1 MGQWLSERLGQSF
14 IIENRPG
21 ASSNI
26 ATEAVVRAL
35 PDGYTLLLVTAA
47 NAINTSL
54 YEKLSF
60 NLSRDIAPVAG
71 ITPMR
76 IIRSASRPLDSLD
89 KQTSCLR
96 RCDMR
101 VAVMAAGAVGGY
113 FGGRMAADGHD
124 VVFIARGAHGD
135 AVRRDGLKIESAL
148 GDLHLKNVNVTDDP
162 KQVGPVDVVLFAVK
176 LWDTETAGEQTRALV
191 GPNTRVITLQNGV
204 DSVERLA
211 PILGDEATIAGTT
224 YVVTNIAR
232 PGVIRHTGTV
242 AKIHCGRL
250 DGRPDAVLEGYVEQ
264 MKAAGIDITAT
275 GDMLLE
281 IWKKFVLLSGT
292 SGITASTRQPLGVI
306 RDDADM
312 RTFFFRLMHETMA
325 VGRAAGV
332 EFPPDFPAELERS
345 VAGFPPMMK
354 ASMAN
359 DLHAGNRLE
368 LDWLAGKVVAL
379 GRKYGIPTPTQEAVY
394 AILKPYRMGR

>member
-1 MGQWLSERLGQSF
+1 
-14 IIENRPG
+14 
-21 ASSNI
+21 
-26 ATEAVVRAL
+26 
-35 PDGYTLLLVTAA
+35 
-47 NAINTSL
+47 
-54 YEKLSF
+54 
-60 NLSRDIAPVAG
+60 
-71 ITPMR
+71 
-76 IIRSASRPLDSLD
+76 
-89 KQTSCLR
+89 
-96 RCDMR
+96 
-101 VAVMAAGAVGGY
+101 VGGY
-113 FGGRMAADGHD
+113 FGGRVAAAGHD
-124 VVFIARGAHGD
+124 VAFIARGAHGD

-191 GPNTRVITLQNGV
+191 DLNTRVITLQ

-211 PILGDEATIAGTT
+211 PILGDKATIAGTT

-232 PGVIRHTGTV
+232 PGVIRHTGTM
-242 AKIHCGRL
+242 AKIQCGRL

-264 MKAAGIDITAT
+264 MKAAGVDIAAT
-275 GDMLLE
+275 GEMLLE

-292 SGITASTRQPLGVI
+292 SGITTSTRQPLGVI

-312 RTFFFRLMHETMA
+312 RTFFFRLMQETMA

-332 EFPPDFPAELERS
+332 VFSPDFPTELERS
-345 VAGFPPMMK
+345 VARFSPAVQ

-379 GRKYGIPTPTQEAVY
+379 GRKYGIPTPGQEAVY
-394 AILKPYRMGR
+394 AILKPYRMGRER